1 MTTVLSRRCHVK
13 KFLSVVAISVAA
25 LTADRAAGQSSSGSI
40 QGVWQAVEV
49 TFPGPNSHTISIR
62 EPRPNLTIITARHY
76 SRVQVDADGSRPM
89 PADITKVTA
98 DELRAMWGPFV
109 GEAGTYELS
118 EGNVITMHP
127 IVAKNP
133 AAMTSGAF
141 TTWSYKRDGNTMWV
155 TARANQN
162 GPVDAVTVKA
172 IRVE

>member
-1 MTTVLSRRCHVK
+1 VK
-13 KFLSVVAISVAA
+13 KLLSVIVISVAA
-25 LTADRAAGQSSSGSI
+25 LAADTAAGQSSSGSV

-49 TFPGPNSHTISIR
+49 TFPGPTPRTIKIP

-76 SRVQVDADGSRPM
+76 SRVQVDSEGPRPE
-89 PADITKVTA
+89 PTDIAKGTA

-109 GEAGTYELS
+109 GEAGTYEIS

-133 AAMTSGAF
+133 AAMKYGAF

-155 TARANQN
+155 TATANQN
-162 GPVDAVTVKA
+162 GPVDPVTVKV